1 MPERRLGGDG
11 AGIEGRHAQRGT
23 GEGSELPRVL
33 GLTSVMGILVGTVI
47 GSGIFIVPAAIAGYV
62 RSPVM
67 LLSVWIVGGLL
78 TFFGALA
85 FSELGAAF
93 PQAGG
98 MYVYLREA
106 FGKPVAFLFGWTLF
120 LVIDS
125 GAIATLSMAF
135 ASIYLPQFTGPISTF
150 ATKAIAIALIAVLVG
165 VNYIGTLWG
174 ARVQNLLMFIKLTA
188 VVAVSLGILALARG
202 SAAGF
207 VTPAPAPMTAALVG
221 GFGLAL
227 QRALWAYKGWEAVSF
242 SAGEIRN
249 PERNLPIGL
258 FAGTLII
265 IALYLAANLAYL
277 YVLPFDRLIASTRV
291 ASDAVAAAGFQFG
304 ATVLGVVILLSIT
317 GAANGNILTAPRV
330 FFAMARD
337 GVFFE
342 RFGRVHTRFVTPHV
356 SILATG
362 IWAMILSA
370 SGTFGQLA
378 DYVVFGQWIF
388 FGLTVG
394 AVIVLRRTRPGLPRP
409 YRTWGYPVTP
419 VLFICAALF
428 ISGNALIN
436 QFWNAMAG
444 LLIIALGI
452 PAYLFWTRGA
462 RTPQR
467 P

>member
-1 MPERRLGGDG
+1 MHGQQDHPP
-11 AGIEGRHAQRGT
+11 QSTGT
-23 GEGSELPRVL
+23 PRELPRIL
-33 GLTSVMGILVGTVI
+33 GFTDVMGILVGTVI
-47 GSGIFIVPAAIAGYV
+47 GSGIFIVPAAMAGYV
-62 RSPVM
+62 QSPV
-67 LLSVWIVGGLL
+67 LLLAVWVVGGAL

-106 FGKPVAFLFGWTLF
+106 YGKPLAFLFGWTLF

-135 ASIYLPQFTGPISTF
+135 ASKYLPQFTGPLSLL
-150 ATKAIAIALIAVLVG
+150 ATRSIAASLIAALIAVNCL
-165 VNYIGTLWG
+165 GTRWG
-174 ARVQNLLMFIKLTA
+174 ARLQNVLMFIKFAAIL
-188 VVAVSLGILALARG
+188 AVSVGILAIAKG
-202 SAAGF
+202 NPAGFTSPASPAMSAA
-207 VTPAPAPMTAALVG
+207 LIG

-242 SAGEIRN
+242 SAGEIQQ
-249 PERNLPIGL
+249 PERNLPLGL
-258 FAGTLII
+258 LAGSLLI

-291 ASDAVAAAGFQFG
+291 ASDAMLAAGFDLG
-304 ATVLGVVILLSIT
+304 ATVLGVVILFSIT
-317 GAANGNILTAPRV
+317 GAANGNLLTAPRV

-337 GVFFE
+337 GIFFE
-342 RFGRVHTRFVTPHV
+342 RFGRIHPRFLTPHV

-362 IWAMILSA
+362 AWAIVLSF
-370 SGTFGQLA
+370 SGTFEQLA

-388 FGLTVG
+388 FGLTVA
-394 AVIVLRRTRPGLPRP
+394 AVMVLRRTRPDLARP

-419 VLFICAALF
+419 VLFVLAAVF
-428 ISGNALIN
+428 IAGNALVN

-444 LLIIALGI
+444 LGIILAGI
-452 PAYLFWTRGA
+452 PAYLFWARGTK
-462 RTPQR
+462 RS
-467 P
+467 